1 MRAMQT
7 QKIRLWFSVLITAIT
22 IVAAAAPAHA
32 HAIAGMR
39 LFPATLTFDDPG
51 VADETSWIFS
61 HINAGGSQT
70 NSLNLAYAKTI
81 TPRLGLVVSTDYQSL
96 LPGGLPALRGWDN
109 VTVAA
114 AYQLFKHDDAE
125 SIGLLS
131 LADSIGDSGGR
142 AVGTP
147 YSTWTPEFAFGK
159 GFGQVSANWLKPV
172 ALTAAVSESF
182 PANSSVPRTLNWA
195 FSVQYSIP
203 YLQNFVRYV
212 GLKAPFN
219 NMIPIIEFP
228 MQTCLDRGCHG
239 QTTGYLAPGVIWIGH
254 YFQWGVELQVPVN
267 HRTGNSV
274 GILFGMDFYLDDI
287 APHGIGAPLFH

>member
-1 MRAMQT
+1 MQRLP
-7 QKIRLWFSVLITAIT
+7 KHIRLWMLWPVLGLILGPTP
-22 IVAAAAPAHA
+22 VYA

-39 LFPATLTFDDPG
+39 LFPATFNFDDPG

-61 HINAGGSQT
+61 HIKAGGAEQ
-70 NSLNLAYAKTI
+70 NLLNVAYAKTI
-81 TPRLGLVVSTDYQSL
+81 TRKFGLVASTDYQSL
-96 LPGGLPALRGWDN
+96 LPGGLPAQHGWDN

-114 AYQLFKHDDAE
+114 AYQLFKHEDAE

-131 LADSIGDSGGR
+131 LADTIGNSGSR
-142 AVGTP
+142 TIGTP
-147 YSTWTPEFAFGK
+147 YSTYTPEFAFGK
-159 GFGQVSANWLKPV
+159 GLGQVSTNWLKPV
-172 ALTAAVSESF
+172 ALTGAISESF
-182 PANSSVPRTLNWA
+182 PTNSSVPRSLNWA
-195 FSVQYSIP
+195 FSMQYSIP

-254 YFQWGVELQVPVN
+254 YFQWGVELQVPIN